1 MLHKKNDYI
10 PTAVFKVLES
20 ESGIGNEL
28 QFSDPLWPEQ
38 WELMIKIQDNELKY
52 TRSNSLQKRRRD
64 VNFHAH
70 ANRRNRKKHN
80 LPSSL
85 NWCKKA

>member
-1 MLHKKNDYI
+1 MTDLSVWFSLEHKKNDYI

-38 WELMIKIQDNELKY
+38 WELVSTAFPLY
-52 TRSNSLQKRRRD
+52 SLPFFSTTVSRRPSPT
-64 VNFHAH
+64 HAF
-70 ANRRNRKKHN
+70 A
-80 LPSSL
+80 SL
-85 NWCKKA
+85 L